1 MTYVKCML
9 ISVLVPVT
17 LHLDREELLYHT
29 MLEGEK
35 TEDNY
40 WTGLLLVY
48 EIFQGRKSLHFDNI
62 GTLVKCATLSHE
74 KLIFNIFFP

>member
-48 EIFQGRKSLHFDNI
+48 EIF
-62 GTLVKCATLSHE
+62 
-74 KLIFNIFFP
+74 